1 MNFRIAIIKCF
12 MLYFVFKGRAKRA
25 EFWWFFLFLMILAI
39 MTSIIDSNLGTEI
52 VTNNM
57 GTISEADDQ
66 KTGIFSVVTQLITF
80 IPGLAVTARRLHD
93 TNRSGWW
100 QLLWIAPFI
109 TIPIIIAQGF
119 IALFFLIWIFS
130 WTVLFVFLYL
140 PTIDSENNYHWSN
153 TEQKVINYIKEYLK
167 KK

>member
-80 IPGLAVTARRLHD
+80 IPGLAVGARRLHD

-100 QLLWIAPFI
+100 QLLWIVILIGWIPLFI
-109 TIPIIIAQGF
+109 
-119 IALFFLIWIFS
+119 FFAS
-130 WTVLFVFLYL
+130 SSKNDEGV
-140 PTIDSENNYHWSN
+140 NYN
-153 TEQKVINYIKEYLK
+153 KFGPEEE
-167 KK
+167 

>member
-100 QLLWIAPFI
+100 QLLWIVILIGWIPLFI
-109 TIPIIIAQGF
+109 
-119 IALFFLIWIFS
+119 FFAS
-130 WTVLFVFLYL
+130 SSKNDEGV
-140 PTIDSENNYHWSN
+140 NYN
-153 TEQKVINYIKEYLK
+153 KFGPEEE
-167 KK
+167 